1 MSEWKECRL
10 RDIIDIKHGYAFKGE
25 FFTNEET
32 ENILLTPGNFR
43 IGGGF
48 KSDKLKFY
56 GGDVP
61 ADYILKTGDVIVT
74 MTDLSKGADT
84 LGYSAV
90 VPEIPSRRLLHNQ
103 RLGRVTCKSN
113 SADLMFINWLLR
125 TGEYRWHVIGSASG
139 STVSHTSPSRILEY
153 QFSLPSL
160 PEQRAIAGVLSS
172 LDDKI
177 DFLHRQ
183 NKTLEIMAVAL
194 WRKMFVE
201 EADLGWIS
209 KSLGDFF
216 PILTGKKD
224 ANYSTEDGQY
234 PFFTCSRNT
243 LKSPGY
249 SFDGHAI
256 LLAGNGD
263 FNLKRYKGKFEAY
276 QRTYVLIPHN
286 ELEVGFLYYGMRQ
299 HLEDITMGY
308 RGSVIN
314 FITKG
319 MIENFQML
327 MMPDTSIFYEV
338 CRLFNEINEKIDSND
353 RQVRTLSRLRDT
365 LLTKLMSGEVRVRI

>member
-1 MSEWKECRL
+1 MSEWKECKLGEHVFINSRSVDRNYQYKEIEYLDTGSITRGKIESLQRFKLADAPSRAKRIVKDNDIVLSMVRPIQRHYGYL
-10 RDIIDIKHGYAFKGE
+10 RNTQPNTVVSTGFVVLTNKESIDPYFLYSFLTQDDTTEYLDVVAEGSTSVYPAF
-25 FFTNEET
+25 TPDVV
-32 ENILLTPGNFR
+32 ENLSILLP
-43 IGGGF
+43 
-48 KSDKLKFY
+48 
-56 GGDVP
+56 P
-61 ADYILKTGDVIVT
+61 
-74 MTDLSKGADT
+74 
-84 LGYSAV
+84 
-90 VPEIPSRRLLHNQ
+90 
-103 RLGRVTCKSN
+103 
-113 SADLMFINWLLR
+113 
-125 TGEYRWHVIGSASG
+125 
-139 STVSHTSPSRILEY
+139 
-153 QFSLPSL
+153 L
-160 PEQRAIAGVLSS
+160 PEQRAIASVLSS

-177 DFLHRQ
+177 DLLYRQ
-183 NKTLEIMAVAL
+183 NKTLEGMAEAL

-201 EADLGWIS
+201 EADPGWIS

-276 QRTYVLIPHN
+276 QRTYVLISHN

-319 MIENFQML
+319 MIENFQMP
-327 MMPDTSIFYEV
+327 MMPDVSIFYEA

-353 RQVRTLSRLRDT
+353 GQVRTLSRLRDT
-365 LLTKLMSGEVRVRI
+365 LLPKLMSGEVMVRI

>member
-1 MSEWKECRL
+1 MSEWKECKL
-10 RDIIDIKHGYAFKGE
+10 GDIARINYGKGLPAQKRKLGSVPVFSSAGIAGWHNAPLVNNKGIIIGRKGTVGTVYYSDKPFFCIDTAYYIEPDEAKYDIRYLFYLLGTIGLTE
-25 FFTNEET
+25 LNEDSAVPGLNRNT
-32 ENILLTPGNFR
+32 AYDQDILLPP
-43 IGGGF
+43 I
-48 KSDKLKFY
+48 
-56 GGDVP
+56 
-61 ADYILKTGDVIVT
+61 
-74 MTDLSKGADT
+74 
-84 LGYSAV
+84 
-90 VPEIPSRRLLHNQ
+90 
-103 RLGRVTCKSN
+103 
-113 SADLMFINWLLR
+113 
-125 TGEYRWHVIGSASG
+125 
-139 STVSHTSPSRILEY
+139 
-153 QFSLPSL
+153 
-160 PEQRAIAGVLSS
+160 PEQCAIADVLSS

-177 DFLHRQ
+177 ELLHRQ
-183 NKTLEIMAVAL
+183 NKTLEGIAEAL

-201 EADLGWIS
+201 EVDLGWIS

-365 LLTKLMSGEVRVRI
+365 LLPKLMSGEVRVKI